1 MDRAVIVTSIDPNYG
16 ASAVIDAQVTRLDN
30 TNKGGQQNSKQNIF
44 GMGGQAP
51 PQGNKFKQIEEQ
63 PVAPARLPP
72 KNQPPAPAK

>member
-1 MDRAVIVTSIDPNYG
+1 MDRAVIVTSIDPNFG

-30 TNKGGQQNSKQNIF
+30 TNKGSQQNSKQNIF
-44 GMGGQAP
+44 GMGGQVP

-63 PVAPARLPP
+63 PMAPARLPP